1 LPNGS
6 VIMCENYFDDNNE
19 PINLLKRDLNVIKN
33 LEINDNFIY
42 SKVGINP
49 KKKVDILSF
58 LEFV

>member
-1 LPNGS
+1 
-6 VIMCENYFDDNNE
+6 MCENYFDDNNE